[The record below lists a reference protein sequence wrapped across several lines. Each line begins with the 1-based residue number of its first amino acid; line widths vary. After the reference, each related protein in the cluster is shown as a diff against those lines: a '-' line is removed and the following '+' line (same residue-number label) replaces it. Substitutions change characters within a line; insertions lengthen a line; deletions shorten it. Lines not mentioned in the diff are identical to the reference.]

1 MPIVPVKK
9 HSGSLPSPSGVPIAY
24 DLYVPFNEHGALRTV
39 VFLHGKPFFKDWGTF
54 PDAFIEM
61 AERGYAVVAYD
72 HSQSSFEHELDDLS
86 TILDAIQ
93 RNEIG
98 ASAGLVS
105 MYPVGVVAHADGAR
119 TALVAATTRDDIQSV
134 VCLSATATAD
144 SLEAVTQLYIPCCF
158 IHGMNDDTASYR
170 DSDKLYQACV
180 SREKDR
186 ILLEK
191 ANHTF
196 GATHPYTSEQL
207 PSDFEDVMD
216 HTLRWFQSTLM

>member
-24 DLYVPFNEHGALRTV
+24 DLYVPFNEHGALRTL

-72 HSQSSFEHELDDLS
+72 HSQGSFEHELDDLS

-186 ILLEK
+186 ILLDK

-196 GATHPYTSEQL
+196 GATHPYTSDQL
-207 PSDFEDVMD
+207 PPDFEDVVA
-216 HTLRWFQSTLM
+216 HTVRWFQSTLM

>member
-9 HSGSLPSPSGVPIAY
+9 HSGNLTSPNDVPIVY
-24 DLYVPFNEHGALRTV
+24 DLYVPFNEHGALHTL
-39 VFLHGKPFFKDWGTF
+39 VFVHGKGFFKDWGTF

-72 HSQSSFEHELDDLS
+72 HSAADFPDQLDSLS
-86 TILDAIQ
+86 TVLDAIQ

-134 VCLSATATAD
+134 VCLSATATDD
-144 SLEAVTQLYIPCCF
+144 SMDAVTQLYIPCCF
-158 IHGMNDDTASYR
+158 IHGMGDAVASYR

-191 ANHTF
+191 AGHTF